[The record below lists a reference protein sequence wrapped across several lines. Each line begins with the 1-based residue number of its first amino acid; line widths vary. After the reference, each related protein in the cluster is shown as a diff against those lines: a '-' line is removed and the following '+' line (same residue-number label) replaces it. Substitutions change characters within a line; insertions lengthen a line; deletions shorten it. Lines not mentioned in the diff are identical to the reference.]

1 VAFWVALTVA
11 LVPVFPKPLP
21 IVEAAPLPP
30 FIADGMW
37 RSYVSAD
44 RSLVTVPLPDVTT
57 GREGM
62 RWAALSGLDFRV
74 PRGYF
79 MGPAN
84 PPGDET
90 GSWSAPPRF
99 TSNLLWRVREFG
111 QEPRLTTADHDHAVT
126 DLIFWRAAVVVLV
139 PGSRNVDVLQ
149 RTLTDLLGRQPER
162 VGGVLLWD
170 VRDLPVPPLE

>member
-1 VAFWVALTVA
+1 VVD
-11 LVPVFPKPLP
+11 
-21 IVEAAPLPP
+21 AAPLPA

-37 RSYVSAD
+37 RNYVSDD
-44 RSLVTVPLPDVTT
+44 RSLVTVPLPEVTT

-90 GSWSAPPRF
+90 GSWNAPPRF

-111 QEPRLTTADHDHAVT
+111 RQPQLTSADYRHAAE
-126 DLIFWRAAVVVLV
+126 DLTFWRAAVVVLV

-149 RTLTDLLGRQPER
+149 RTLTDLLGRPPEQ